1 MKLSRQRKISLAILA
16 LAVSALVADR
26 AFLGGGSTGPEQAS
40 GASPARVKAR
50 PARPPAPP
58 ATAPPPAV
66 MNALAPAAGQSLA
79 DRLRD
84 YSQQRGIEPSG
95 VRDAF
100 VAAESWR
107 PKPQVVEPA
116 TRPAAQAPGFL
127 QKHEL
132 MAVITGPKGSAI
144 VDGKCLHVGQELDG
158 YRLVSVGH
166 RRAVFE
172 CDGEQV
178 ELRLKE

>member
-1 MKLSRQRKISLAILA
+1 MKLSRQRKISVVILA

-26 AFLGGGSTGPEQAS
+26 AFLGGGSTGPGRAS
-40 GASPARVKAR
+40 GASPGPVKPR
-50 PARPPAPP
+50 LPAAPP
-58 ATAPPPAV
+58 AAAAPPAV
-66 MNALAPAAGQSLA
+66 MNALAPAGGQSLA

-84 YSQQRGIEPSG
+84 YSRQRGIDASG

-107 PKPQVVEPA
+107 PKPQVAEAA
-116 TRPAAQAPGFL
+116 TRPVGRVPGFSE
-127 QKHEL
+127 KHEL

-144 VDGKCLHVGQELDG
+144 VDGKCLQVGQELDG

-166 RRAVFE
+166 REAVFE
-172 CDGEQV
+172 CDGERV